1 MSQTHMSS
9 YSQPGIDLTSTQ
21 QMVLQELVSRYRA
34 SDDPV
39 KGEAVAA
46 GVDRNPGTIRNQM
59 QSLKALQLVEGIP
72 GPQGG
77 YKPTTRAYDALSL
90 QDVNEPAT
98 VPLAHNGEPV
108 DAAVVEKISLTSVLH
123 PENCRAEVTL
133 QGAVVG
139 MFEEGDTV
147 AVGPTPLSNLRV
159 DGVVEGID
167 DVNSTLVVAIES
179 MDAPA
184 K

>member
-1 MSQTHMSS
+1 MSS
-9 YSQPGIDLTSTQ
+9 HSQPGIDLTSTQ

-34 SDDPV
+34 SEKPV
-39 KGEAVAA
+39 KGEAVAD
-46 GVDRNPGTIRNQM
+46 GVDRTPGTIRNQM

-77 YKPTTRAYDALSL
+77 YKPTSRAYDALSL
-90 QDVNEPAT
+90 QDVSEPET
-98 VPLAHNGEPV
+98 VPLAHNGESV
-108 DAAVVEKISLTSVLH
+108 GDAVVETINLISVLH

-133 QGAVVG
+133 QGGVVG
-139 MFEEGDTV
+139 AFEEGDAV
-147 AVGPTPLSNLRV
+147 AVGPTPLSGLRV

-167 DVNSTLVVAIES
+167 DVNSTLVLTIES

-184 K
+184 EAP